1 MQKSSVQSS
10 SVGVQAVS
18 ALVDSVGCP
27 LALIAEGTA
36 WFVSV
41 QLNYSAPPSREAF
54 ALLTG
59 DCP

>member
-1 MQKSSVQSS
+1 MQKSSEQSS

-18 ALVDSVGCP
+18 ALVDRMGRP
-27 LALIAEGTA
+27 PALMAASAA

-41 QLNYSAPPSREAF
+41 QLNHSVSPSRVAF
-54 ALLTG
+54 ALLTE